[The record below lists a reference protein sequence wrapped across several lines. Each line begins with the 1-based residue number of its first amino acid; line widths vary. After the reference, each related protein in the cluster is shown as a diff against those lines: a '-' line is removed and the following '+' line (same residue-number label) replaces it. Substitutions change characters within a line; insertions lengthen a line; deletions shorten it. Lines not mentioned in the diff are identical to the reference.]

1 VNTPF
6 DRSYWVENN
15 RLLAGFY
22 PGGTSAAETKA
33 KLGQL
38 LDAGMRSFINLTEE
52 REMGTDGG
60 PLRSYQA
67 KLHTLA
73 EEKNIEVAYTRIPI
87 RDLDVPTYK
96 TMDLILGVIDFSIS
110 NGQPVYVHCL
120 GGIGR
125 TGTVVGCHLK
135 RKHGL
140 SGEEVLR
147 RIEELRAK
155 DGHAYKASPERPCQ
169 VEMLMNYDRR

>member
-1 VNTPF
+1 MNTPF
-6 DRSYWVENN
+6 DRSYWVEDG

-22 PGGTSAAETKA
+22 PGGTSTAQTSE

-38 LDAGMRSFINLTEE
+38 LDAGIRSFINLTEE
-52 REMGTDGG
+52 GESGTVAGL
-60 PLRSYQA
+60 LRSYQA
-67 KLHTLA
+67 ALRDLA
-73 EEKNIEVAYTRIPI
+73 EERDLDVAYTRIPV
-87 RDLDVPTYK
+87 RDLDVPTFK
-96 TMDLILGVIDFSIS
+96 TMDLILGVIDCSIS

-147 RIEELRAK
+147 RIEALRTRDA
-155 DGHAYKASPERPCQ
+155 HAHKPSPERPCQ
-169 VEMLMNYDRR
+169 VEMLMNYGRQ